1 MKASVKVETVFQ
13 PKDVTI
19 TFESQNEI
27 DTVLSA
33 IEAVDPT
40 ITADLTLV
48 ELLGLVSTS
57 LAQ

>member
-19 TFESQNEI
+19 TFESQEEI

-33 IEAVDPT
+33 ISAVDPT

-57 LAQ
+57 LA